1 LLEHPGMR
9 HRTACSAAITASL
22 LTVAACADV
31 AQPEEDFVEV
41 DDGKADD
48 FYSNVAAE
56 WEVRGSVLVKMTDAE
71 FADQAKRKSIV
82 ERRLTAVGLYLTAYV
97 TDKFEGIDINNDGR
111 IGEDEIF
118 FRNDGYGGF
127 HAMVRTQSGE
137 VANLTKKSADTY
149 ELKFELDVAGPK
161 NLTQLLPRVGTGS
174 PFKFELQMPEGA
186 TMDPT
191 AVNRGAI
198 RNWKPETHTGPI
210 EKHAFALVRLPT
222 PKNAYLQY
230 GEFVKDG
237 TYDITMVFGHDY
249 NTPRVDLLEAE
260 ETFEHLK
267 ARGFQA
273 PVERFADLKSD
284 SAPFLGLMYVNGQQ
298 VSIEVRLFHADM
310 FTDRGKQKAQILDEL
325 VKRDVFFYNGHA
337 GPYYGF
343 YLDGAHAAD
352 IGYLEVANAPFTDK
366 QQLVVAQG
374 CQTYSQY
381 ADMLYASP
389 MKSEANLDVITT
401 VNYSYGA
408 GTLGLFD
415 ALTNATT
422 EGHHEPTDA
431 YAMVEQ
437 LNKEWINEE
446 KEVFYGIM
454 GITANPAVHPY
465 AALDKIGTT
474 CTTEADCGEP
484 SANLC
489 IKKRV
494 DATKKVCAAKAVAS
508 KCPTGT
514 YFKQIAQGSTI
525 VAAGCVK

>member
-1 LLEHPGMR
+1 MR
-9 HRTACSAAITASL
+9 HLTALTSVSISL
-22 LTVAACADV
+22 LAVGCADV
-31 AQPEEDFVEV
+31 AAPEEDMVEV
-41 DDGKADD
+41 DDSKADD

-71 FADQAKRKSIV
+71 HADEAMRKQIV

-118 FRNDGYGGF
+118 FRNNGYGGF

-137 VANLTKKSADTY
+137 AGNLTKKSADTY
-149 ELKFELDVAGPK
+149 ELKFEIDVAGPK
-161 NLTQLLPRVGTGS
+161 NLTQLLPRVGTGT

-186 TMDPT
+186 TVDPN
-191 AVNRGAI
+191 AVTRGTI
-198 RNWKPETHTGPI
+198 RNWKPEGHTGPI
-210 EKHAFALVRLPT
+210 EKHALSLIRLAT

-249 NTPRVDLLEAE
+249 NTPRIDLVEAE
-260 ETFEHLK
+260 ETFNHLV

-273 PVERFADLKSD
+273 PVARFAELKAD
-284 SAPFLGLMYVNGQQ
+284 SGPLVGTMYANGAA
-298 VSIEVRLFHADM
+298 VTIDVRLFHADM
-310 FTDRGKQKAQILDEL
+310 YTDRAKQKQQVLDEL
-325 VKRDVFFYNGHA
+325 VQRDVFFYNGHA

-389 MKSEANLDVITT
+389 VKSEDNLDVITT

-415 ALTNATT
+415 ALTATAN
-422 EGHHEPTDA
+422 EGKHTPTDA

-437 LNKEWINEE
+437 LNSEWINEDR
-446 KEVFYGIM
+446 EVFYGIM

-474 CTTEADCGEP
+474 CTQPSDCGDAD
-484 SANLC
+484 ANLC
-489 IKKRV
+489 IKKAV
-494 DATKKVCAAKAVAS
+494 NATKKVCAAKAVS
-508 KCPTGT
+508 KKCPTGT
-514 YFKQIAQGSTI
+514 YYKQIAQGSTI